1 MNLTNRNII
10 AALMGTFVEY
20 YDYALYGFSAALI
33 ADAFFPM
40 SDPSV
45 GLIKSFGVFAVGF
58 AAKPLGS
65 AVFGKISDT
74 LGRRF
79 TLKYSIMGVAIP
91 TTIIGFL
98 PNYTDW
104 GLVATVILIACRFCQ
119 GLFVSAEY
127 DAAAI
132 YLIENVKRERHC
144 LAKSLIPM
152 SATLGVLAASSIL
165 ALMKILQMPHW
176 AWRIPFLLGGLLAVI
191 TVLLRKNFE
200 ESFEFSQYKKNHQ
213 SVPTIPLKRVIS
225 NNWRQMLAA
234 MLVCGGIGGLFNF
247 YIMFWNTYLNRAL
260 NLFSETES
268 FIYTTITIASY
279 VLLYPLSGV
288 VADKYGRERT
298 LFIGCIA
305 SIILFATN
313 MLVISNGA
321 YSIPLQILTAG
332 VIPFTRVTGYV
343 IVTKMFSVEQRHRC
357 LGIAHA
363 FGSMLF
369 SGTAPLVGMALW
381 RLTDVP
387 HMPLVYC
394 FVLIGMIVVSILY
407 LMRQKNYN
415 QFMDL
420 PEATARKSQA
430 A

>member
-1 MNLTNRNII
+1 
-10 AALMGTFVEY
+10 MGTFVEY

-33 ADAFFPM
+33 ADAFFPTA
-40 SDPSV
+40 DPAV
-45 GLIKSFGVFAVGF
+45 GLIKSFGVFAIGF

-91 TTIIGFL
+91 TTLIGFL

-104 GLVATVILIACRFCQ
+104 GIAATMILIVCRFCQ

-132 YLIENVKRERHC
+132 YLIENVNKERHC

-152 SATLGVLAASSIL
+152 SATLGVLAASSVL
-165 ALMKILQMPHW
+165 ALMKILPVPHW
-176 AWRIPFLLGGLLAVI
+176 AWRIPFLIGGVLAVM

-200 ESFEFSQYKKNHQ
+200 ESFEFSQYKKDNQ
-213 SVPTIPLKRVIS
+213 SDSHIPLKQVIQ
-225 NNWRQMLAA
+225 NNWRPMLAA
-234 MLVCGGIGGLFNF
+234 MLVCGGVGGLFNF

-268 FIYTTITIASY
+268 YIYTTITIASY

-288 VADKYGRERT
+288 VADKYGREKT
-298 LFIGCIA
+298 LFWGCIA
-305 SIILFATN
+305 STVLFAAN
-313 MLVISNGA
+313 MLVISQGA

-332 VIPFTRVTGYV
+332 VIPFSRVTGYV
-343 IVTKMFSVEQRHRC
+343 IVTKMFPVEQRHRC
-357 LGIAHA
+357 LGLAHA
-363 FGSMLF
+363 MGSMIF
-369 SGTAPLVGMALW
+369 SGTAPLVGMTLW
-381 RLTDVP
+381 KLTGIAQI
-387 HMPLVYC
+387 PLAYC
-394 FVLIGMIVVSILY
+394 FVLIGMILVSIAY
-407 LMRQKNYN
+407 LVRQKTYN
-415 QFMDL
+415 QFIDIRV
-420 PEATARKSQA
+420 PEESSKKA
-430 A
+430 ALGS